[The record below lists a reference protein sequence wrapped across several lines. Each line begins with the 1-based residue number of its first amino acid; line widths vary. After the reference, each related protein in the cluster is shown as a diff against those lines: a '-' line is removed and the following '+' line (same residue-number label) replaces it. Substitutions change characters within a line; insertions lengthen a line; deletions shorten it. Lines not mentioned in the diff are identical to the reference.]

1 MRKTLILLLLL
12 ILFVGIAAALP
23 DATFNTSITV
33 NKTAGGIGV
42 IPQTFIVNDSH
53 SAWVWDFINQIFGVG
68 G

>member
-42 IPQTFIVNDSH
+42 IQQDRKSV
-53 SAWVWDFINQIFGVG
+53 V
-68 G
+68 